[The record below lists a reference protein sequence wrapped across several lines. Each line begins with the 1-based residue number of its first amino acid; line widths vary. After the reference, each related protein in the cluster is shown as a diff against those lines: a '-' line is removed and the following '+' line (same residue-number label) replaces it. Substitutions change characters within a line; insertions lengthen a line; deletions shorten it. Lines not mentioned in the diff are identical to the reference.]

1 MTCRQFVELATDYL
15 EGALP
20 ADEQRRFDEHMDQC
34 PWCGRYFEQLKIT
47 MRTVG
52 RIDVES
58 LSPDARETLLGAF
71 RDWKSGRQAS

>member
-71 RDWKSGRQAS
+71 RDWKSSRQAS